1 MEERRLYKR
10 TVGRGPPRAA
20 AAQGA
25 HRLRG
30 DARSAAEGGELRA
43 QERGSPHEAMKAGGK
58 KQAIDLERGWKCGSQ
73 EGGIGGGGAGQAPAV
88 GGQNGGG

>member
-1 MEERRLYKR
+1 MTRRKRGVKRGGTLELGDGRESNMEERRLSKR

-20 AAQGA
+20 AAKGA

-43 QERGSPHEAMKAGGK
+43 QERGRLMK
-58 KQAIDLERGWKCGSQ
+58 
-73 EGGIGGGGAGQAPAV
+73 P
-88 GGQNGGG
+88 